1 MKFDITDLNLIPFII
16 LIIYF
21 LSDKYFF
28 PLALGKKQFIHKLQ
42 FEKEFEIYYYLWMKI
57 AHFRSAAKK
66 YFDILP
72 IGEEK
77 SEFYDPFVKEWE
89 DVYETITIREP
100 FMAKDVYEQTKKLI
114 EIPLE
119 TLAKFKNPIVGD
131 QDELVKVRDEIF
143 EICEGIREVIRERI
157 IV

>member
-1 MKFDITDLNLIPFII
+1 MPFII
-16 LIIYF
+16 LIIYV
-21 LSDKYFF
+21 LADKYFF
-28 PLALGKKQFIHKLQ
+28 PLALGKKKFIHKLQ

-57 AHFRSAAKK
+57 AHFRSAAKN

-77 SEFYDPFVKEWE
+77 SEFFDPFVKEWD
-89 DVYETITIREP
+89 DVYETIKIREP

-131 QDELVKVRDEIF
+131 QDELVKIRDKIF
-143 EICEGIREVIRERI
+143 KICEEIREAIRERI